1 VIYKVD
7 LDFIINELPIKTKI
21 TTYQQIKLQTA
32 RKALL
37 ENARRA
43 YWLQVVDSLQRHE
56 LEEARHAGGQPG
68 ELEHEQKLGRWWFPL
83 LHHLLRDH
91 LFLSFV
97 NNHFSDS

>member
-43 YWLQVVDSLQRHE
+43 YWLHAVDSLQRHE
-56 LEEARHAGGQPG
+56 LEEARDTGGQPG
-68 ELEHEQKLGRWWFPL
+68 GLAHEQKLGRWWFPL
-83 LHHLLRDH
+83 LHHLLDDH